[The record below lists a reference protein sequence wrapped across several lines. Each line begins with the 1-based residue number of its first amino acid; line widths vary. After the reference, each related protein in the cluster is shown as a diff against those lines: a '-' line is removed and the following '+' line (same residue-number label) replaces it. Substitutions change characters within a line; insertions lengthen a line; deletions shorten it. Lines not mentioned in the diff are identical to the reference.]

1 MTAEPRITLVT
12 ADHGDVVLTEPAWCR
27 GHDDHQPGAYRSDLT
42 HYSAETVLTFGGAE
56 LFRVM
61 VTESPYATR
70 PEDRPVC
77 AFLEQAGFTGAFTP
91 AGLYDLAAAL
101 DAHADQLRDF
111 ADQLAALL
119 AGGEDR

>member
-1 MTAEPRITLVT
+1 VNAEPRTVTLTT
-12 ADHGDVVLTEPAWCR
+12 ADRGDLVLPEPSWCR

-42 HYSAETVLTFGGAE
+42 HYSTETVLTFDGAE

-61 VTESPYATR
+61 LTESPYATR

-77 AFLEQAGFTGAFTP
+77 AYLEQAGFTGAFTP

-101 DAHADQLRDF
+101 DGHADQLRDF
-111 ADQLAALL
+111 ADQLHALL
-119 AGGEDR
+119 GGEPR